1 MLHHLKTVRW
11 LHCFDEDGFAGW
23 GMAEIKVLGLALY
36 GSEAASHRVRLGQ
49 YVPGL
54 RERGIDLQIHS
65 LLDNAYVVRRFSG
78 ERAVIG
84 DFLAGVWSR
93 VRLLL
98 DSDRFDAAIVHCELL
113 PFFPAWLERQLLKI
127 PYIYDFD
134 DAFFLRYRIGRL
146 SRLSPVL
153 GRKFDSFVRGAA
165 AVTAG
170 NRYLAE
176 YASKHGR
183 NVTVL
188 PSVVD
193 TSVFRPIT
201 TGVTQDA
208 LTIGWIGS
216 PSTAAYLD
224 QLVEPLSQVA
234 TEGPT
239 RLVVIGGR
247 APSIPGVEVVE
258 LPWSSSTEVDD
269 INSFDVGI
277 MPLRND
283 DWARGKCAFKLIQ
296 YMACGIPVIAS
307 RVGANVDVVSSDC
320 GVLVDDSDSWVSAIR
335 LMRDDESARKAMSLA
350 CRRRAVESYS
360 LDGAVPKLAG
370 VIRSVN

>member
-1 MLHHLKTVRW
+1 MLHHLTTVRW
-11 LHCFDEDGFAGW
+11 RHCFDEDGFAGW
-23 GMAEIKVLGLALY
+23 SMAEIKVLGLALY
-36 GSEAASHRVRLGQ
+36 GPQAASHRVRLGQ

-54 RERGIDLQIHS
+54 RELGIELQIHS
-65 LLDNAYVVRRFSG
+65 LLDNAYVARRFSG
-78 ERAVIG
+78 ERAVVG

-98 DSDRFDAAIVHCELL
+98 DSDRFDVAIVHCELV
-113 PFFPAWLERQLLKI
+113 PFFPAWLERRLIKI

-153 GRKFDSFVRGAA
+153 GGKFDSFLRGAA

-170 NRYLAE
+170 NQYLAK
-176 YASKHGR
+176 YASKFGR

-201 TGVTQDA
+201 MGVTRDA
-208 LTIGWIGS
+208 FTVGWIGS

-234 TEGPT
+234 TESRT
-239 RLVVIGGR
+239 RLVVVGGR

-258 LPWSSSTEVDD
+258 LPWSSNTEVGD
-269 INSFDVGI
+269 INNFDVGI
-277 MPLRND
+277 MPLSND

-307 RVGANVDVVSSDC
+307 RVGANVDVVNSDC
-320 GVLVDDSDSWVSAIR
+320 GVLVDGSDSWVSAIR
-335 LMRDDESARKAMSLA
+335 LMRDDDLARNAMSLA